1 MSAVAD
7 MERRLH
13 EEADP
18 HAGPDAPTET
28 FGVVAPDRP
37 GSIPPSGDRRRPKP
51 KPKTESA
58 SDGGDAAPAR
68 PAGRPTAAV
77 PRPAMGELLA
87 ATAADLLAG
96 LGLIALAAVSW
107 RAGQAALAVIVLLA
121 LGALALWRLATF
133 DWVPADTMVR
143 ALTAGYGFAVLAL
156 IDADDANTPVRRV
169 RRGGRYAVWYALPGD
184 PMVHTAI
191 LMPSRGRISLTTSD
205 NLVIPA
211 LGDGE

>member
-28 FGVVAPDRP
+28 FGVVASDRP
-37 GSIPPSGDRRRPKP
+37 EAIPPSGDRRRPKAP
-51 KPKTESA
+51 KPA
-58 SDGGDAAPAR
+58 DADADADAPAR

-77 PRPAMGELLA
+77 PRPAPGELLA
-87 ATAADLLAG
+87 ATGPDLLAG
-96 LGLIALAAVSW
+96 LGLIALAGVSW
-107 RAGQAALAVIVLLA
+107 LAGQTALAVVVLLA
-121 LGALALWRLATF
+121 LGALALWRLASF
-133 DWVPADTMVR
+133 DWVPADTMMR

-211 LGDGE
+211 LGDGK